1 LPILD
6 GAEED
11 EAPDESAEAP
21 LVLSFDFDFAALG
34 GEALVVS
41 FWPVALIC
49 PARLDL
55 VLPEPSLVFA
65 SGALLAPDCVEE
77 DDAPDDLSAAELP
90 VLSSLD
96 VEAPGF
102 EALVVSFWPVAL
114 IWPARFDLVLPEP
127 SLVFASGALLMLD
140 CPAADDA
147 PLVELPLAA
156 SEPAA
161 GRAVTL
167 LSPVEDWACAEDA
180 PNIIASAAT
189 PNIRFRI
196 CGFVISV
203 LLVLN
208 GWDYESRP

>member
-1 LPILD
+1 VLVVSFWPVALIWPARFDLVLPEPSLVFASGALPILD

-34 GEALVVS
+34 G
-41 FWPVALIC
+41 
-49 PARLDL
+49 
-55 VLPEPSLVFA
+55 
-65 SGALLAPDCVEE
+65 
-77 DDAPDDLSAAELP
+77 
-90 VLSSLD
+90 
-96 VEAPGF
+96 

-147 PLVELPLAA
+147 PLVELPVAA

-167 LSPVEDWACAEDA
+167 LSLVEDWAYAEDA

-196 CGFVISV
+196 CGFVISI

-208 GWDYESRP
+208 GWDYASRP